1 MPAFAQSSGG
11 TLSDRQIQSLVTEML
26 SSWGRPQ
33 EVKNL
38 ELPPYSLQDAIR
50 SGSGPGDPV
59 HGREAFTTYCSQ
71 CHGNDGTGGKAGT
84 IVDKNFLALVS
95 NQGLRT
101 TVILG
106 RFDLGKPDWRGDVSG
121 KPMTPQQ
128 ISDVVAWLASHREV
142 PESQQGGNP

>member
-1 MPAFAQSSGG
+1 MPAFAQTSGG
-11 TLSDRQIQSLVTEML
+11 TLSDRQIQSLVAEML
-26 SSWGRPQ
+26 SSWGRTQ

-38 ELPPYSLQDAIR
+38 GLPPYSLQDAIR
-50 SGSGPGDPV
+50 SGGAPGDPV
-59 HGREAFTTYCSQ
+59 RGREAYTTYCSQ
-71 CHGNDGTGGKAGT
+71 CHGNNGTGGKAGT
-84 IVDKNFLALVS
+84 VVDKSFLALVS

-106 RFDLGKPDWRGDVSG
+106 RSDLGKPDWRGDVSG